1 MNCQKELSWEKTHSV
16 TKREERET
24 KQRGWLWAWVV
35 HQLELK
41 TQNIIQGRK
50 SKKNKLKINTKKAA
64 LKWGYG
70 RSMTNLAKMSWIFEI
85 FLFFPPGL
93 DWQPADK
100 EKSSSKQQGHAC
112 WKRMTSCANIWL
124 LIVFSHLSRC
134 GFLSKETSL
143 NLNRTSMFYRSLSKN
158 SS

>member
-1 MNCQKELSWEKTHSV
+1 MNCQKELSWEKTHAV
-16 TKREERET
+16 TKREEGET

-50 SKKNKLKINTKKAA
+50 SERNKLKINTKKAA
-64 LKWGYG
+64 LKRGYG
-70 RSMTNLAKMSWIFEI
+70 MSMIDLAKMSWIFEF
-85 FLFFPPGL
+85 FLFFSPGL

-100 EKSSSKQQGHAC
+100 EKSSSKHQGHAC
-112 WKRMTSCANIWL
+112 WKRMTLRVNTWL

-134 GFLSKETSL
+134 GFLSKEIPL
-143 NLNRTSMFYRSLSKN
+143 NLNRTTMFYRFLSKN